1 MTTIRERGAVSAGG
15 ARIVLSRPGRCIRCR
30 RWLPAGV
37 VAARVPGCGLRCAAC
52 VADLAAGLPPA
63 GRLESAG
70 RLVWG
75 AGRKAAPRGTQA
87 ASRRS
92 VQLILGLSQQVRT
105 K

>member
-1 MTTIRERGAVSAGG
+1 MSARGARV
-15 ARIVLSRPGRCIRCR
+15 VLRWPARCIRCR

-75 AGRKAAPRGTQA
+75 AGRKAAPRGAQA
-87 ASRRS
+87 AGRRP
-92 VQLILGLSQQVRT
+92 VQLILGLSQQVGM